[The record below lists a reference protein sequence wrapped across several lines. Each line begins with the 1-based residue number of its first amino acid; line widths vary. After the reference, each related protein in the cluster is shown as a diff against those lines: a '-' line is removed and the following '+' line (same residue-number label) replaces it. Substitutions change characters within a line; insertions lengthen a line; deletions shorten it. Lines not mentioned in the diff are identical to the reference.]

1 MNCTT
6 VRIHF
11 LSDVYADVTVVLREL
26 PLDILLGCPCGG
38 LAPHLGGGSREE
50 L

>member
-11 LSDVYADVTVVLREL
+11 LSDVYADVTVVLRKL
-26 PLDILLGCPCGG
+26 PLDILLG
-38 LAPHLGGGSREE
+38 
-50 L
+50 